1 MAGVEAERVQEGE
14 GEGAGRRREA
24 HPTHHTR
31 FPRHPTKP
39 RPTMKVSATLASLVL
54 LATSAFAAPSV
65 VPPRICGPDN
75 LKPVSVE
82 VEKVIAVKVAEIQQK
97 IKAHKATL
105 AVEKRAE
112 MSDLQAVTAVTGK
125 KNVQVYWNVIQSGT
139 QVSQGNIPAAAIASQ
154 ISVLNRDY
162 GSYGFGFTLASTN
175 RVTNAGWFN
184 NACVAAI
191 PNDAHPTTQ
200 LTPHLL
206 TTTLASAPV
215 YLRPRLLTSENRS
228 PYSDGQSTQTAMKN
242 SLRTGSAGTLN
253 LYSVGF
259 TNGEASGGLLGYVPF
274 RPSPSLHLASS
285 LTWPIFLLD
294 TLPSRARTLARRRT
308 TVLSSATRPS
318 RAARL
323 RATTAAAPLLTRS
336 ATGLVSTT
344 PSRAA
349 APARATASR
358 TLLCVLRR
366 F

>member
-1 MAGVEAERVQEGE
+1 VAGVEAERVQEGE
-14 GEGAGRRREA
+14 GEGAGRRGEA

-105 AVEKRAE
+105 AVEK
-112 MSDLQAVTAVTGK
+112 AVTAVTGK

-215 YLRPRLLTSENRS
+215 YPRPRLLTFENRS

-274 RPSPSLHLASS
+274 RPSSSLHLAPS
-285 LTWPIFLLD
+285 LTWPLFLLD

-308 TVLSSATRPS
+308 TVLSSATQPS

-323 RATTAAAPLLTRS
+323 RATTAAAPSLTRS
-336 ATGLVSTT
+336 ATGSVSTT

-358 TLLCVLRR
+358 TLLSVSRR
-366 F
+366 VKVARAQQH